1 MNQKE
6 ISELRRRFRPEYS
19 NITTVRGC
27 YVSDRREILSQFTQ
41 SIGLMLEDEKEKLL
55 GVLKKTLSGTL
66 GKNLM
71 DISFATQQV
80 VSGEEHKLLMRL
92 RDSALKDD
100 DAAAAFFEKVSEA
113 VSMECNYLIL
123 LAYDAYDVPYK
134 GRDGLRDNDGAEQVF
149 QYITCCV
156 CPVKLSKSALSY
168 HTNEAAFHNSKT
180 DWIVAA
186 PEMGFLFPAFDS
198 RATNLYGALYYTR
211 SLTDDH
217 APFIDAVFSQ
227 EPPMPAAAQKE
238 TFQAILGSTL
248 EQDCSLPVVQ
258 SVHAQISTMV
268 EEYKASG
275 DKEPLLITKPEV
287 NHVLLT
293 SGVSEDRVAAFGR
306 EFDAAFGEHADLS
319 PQNLVDTK
327 RFLLTTPEVKIT
339 VDPEHRD
346 LIETRVLGG
355 AKYILIRAED
365 GVEVNGVPVH
375 ID

>member
-1 MNQKE
+1 M
-6 ISELRRRFRPEYS
+6 
-19 NITTVRGC
+19 
-27 YVSDRREILSQFTQ
+27 
-41 SIGLMLEDEKEKLL
+41 
-55 GVLKKTLSGTL
+55 
-66 GKNLM
+66 
-71 DISFATQQV
+71 
-80 VSGEEHKLLMRL
+80 
-92 RDSALKDD
+92 
-100 DAAAAFFEKVSEA
+100 
-113 VSMECNYLIL
+113 
-123 LAYDAYDVPYK
+123 
-134 GRDGLRDNDGAEQVF
+134 
-149 QYITCCV
+149 
-156 CPVKLSKSALSY
+156 
-168 HTNEAAFHNSKT
+168 
-180 DWIVAA
+180 
-186 PEMGFLFPAFDS
+186 
-198 RATNLYGALYYTR
+198 YYTR

-258 SVHAQISTMV
+258 SVHAQISTII

-293 SGVSEDRVAAFGR
+293 SGVSEERVAAFDK

-319 PQNLVDTK
+319 PQNLVDT
-327 RFLLTTPEVKIT
+327 RHFQLVTPEVKIT

-355 AKYILIRAED
+355 AKYILIRAEE